1 MVPGRSLSI
10 GSLALLTAL
19 AASFGAWSATSGPV
33 VAEVQ
38 LRVAAENLAAATS
51 YVEVADQTE
60 SVIGTA
66 EQEQLHEVVDYQAPN
81 RDSVTLTARV
91 NTSAGQTVSTQTL
104 TQVGP
109 SCWTHSTGAS
119 GASLGCSLQGRQRSL
134 VTLKDFENSS
144 GVTDHAGTYVLSP
157 QESARV
163 ISAGSSSSITVGMAT
178 VELRISGDSISWE
191 RLSFDAGL
199 SGASVLIEEV
209 ITFSDVGR
217 APAVVAPAGPPT
229 ATATS

>member
-1 MVPGRSLSI
+1 
-10 GSLALLTAL
+10 
-19 AASFGAWSATSGPV
+19 
-33 VAEVQ
+33 
-38 LRVAAENLAAATS
+38 
-51 YVEVADQTE
+51 
-60 SVIGTA
+60 
-66 EQEQLHEVVDYQAPN
+66 
-81 RDSVTLTARV
+81 
-91 NTSAGQTVSTQTL
+91 
-104 TQVGP
+104 
-109 SCWTHSTGAS
+109 
-119 GASLGCSLQGRQRSL
+119 
-134 VTLKDFENSS
+134 
-144 GVTDHAGTYVLSP
+144 
-157 QESARV
+157 V